1 MPLNLDR
8 LTQPPSE
15 KVYLEL
21 KARTWSKQD
30 ALQKA
35 EMISELL
42 DVLAVDKAGLV
53 QDEYV
58 SF

>member
-1 MPLNLDR
+1 
-8 LTQPPSE
+8 
-15 KVYLEL
+15 LEV
-21 KARTWSKQD
+21 KARTWSRQD

-42 DVLAVDKAGLV
+42 DVLAVDKEHLLR
-53 QDEYV
+53 DEYV